1 VKLVINACNIH
12 NGGGKTILT
21 DFLTSSVDFPEI
33 TFHVFID
40 PRFDQSLFNSE
51 NIIFEIVSLSQRFS
65 VFSKIEKMVDQDDL
79 ILYFGNLPPMSPHK
93 AKVLLLQ
100 SNRFLVDNFP
110 LTGLTLK
117 TKIRILIERFML
129 RKGIRN
135 VDLLIVQSET
145 MADCVKK
152 FIKNSTTP
160 IVKVWPFKNIDVY
173 EQVDKD
179 NDEVSFLYVANL
191 EPYKNHKVLLSA
203 WKLLKDEGIIPKL
216 YLTIDGH
223 TFPKEYENILEYIA
237 NNNLNISIK
246 PDLNRSDLLA
256 YFSKVDCLIYPS
268 LFESYGLPIV
278 EAMNMNIPI
287 IASELDFVR
296 DLVDPDESF
305 DPKSP
310 KSTFRAVCRFL
321 NKNTTETK
329 VYTGQSFIQEILK
342 MR

>member
-1 VKLVINACNIH
+1 MKIVINACNIH
-12 NGGGKTILT
+12 IGGGKTILL
-21 DFLTSSVDFPEI
+21 DFLTSSINYSEI

-40 PRFDQSLFNSE
+40 PRFDQSLINSE
-51 NIIFEIVSLSQRFS
+51 NIIFEIVPISKRFS
-65 VFSKIEKMVDQDDL
+65 VFSKIEKIVDQDDL

-117 TKIRILIERFML
+117 TKIRTFIERFMF

-152 FIKNSTTP
+152 IIRNSTTLM
-160 IVKVWPFKNIDVY
+160 VKVLPFKNIDIY
-173 EQVDKD
+173 EQDDKD

-191 EPYKNHKVLLSA
+191 ERYKNHRVLLSA
-203 WKLLKDEGIIPKL
+203 WKLLKNEGIVSKL

-223 TFPKEYENILEYIA
+223 TFPKRYKKIIEYIGD
-237 NNNLNISIK
+237 NNLNISIK
-246 PDLNRSDLLA
+246 PDLSRRDLLT
-256 YFSKVDCLIYPS
+256 YYSKIDCLIYPS

-305 DPKSP
+305 NPKSP
-310 KSTFRAVCRFL
+310 KSIFRAVCRFL
-321 NKNTTETK
+321 NKNTTKTK